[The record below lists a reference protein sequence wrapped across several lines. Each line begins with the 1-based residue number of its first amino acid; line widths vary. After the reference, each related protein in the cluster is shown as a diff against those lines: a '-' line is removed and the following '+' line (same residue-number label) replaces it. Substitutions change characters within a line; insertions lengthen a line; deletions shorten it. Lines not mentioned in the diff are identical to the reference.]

1 VKGLELGS
9 LAERN
14 IQLNND
20 EERLL
25 VERFL
30 EKFSLRLERDVE
42 YTIAI
47 VDDDRIVA
55 TGSFSDN
62 VLKCI
67 AVDSRYEG
75 MGLAGMVVSRLVTEE
90 YNRGRLHLFIYTKPE
105 NISKFHELGFHV
117 VAEVPSK
124 VALLENRPDG
134 ITGYVEKLKS
144 HRVSGGFIG
153 SIVVNCNPFTKGH
166 KYLIEKAA
174 SECDWLHVFVV
185 WEDRSV
191 FPSEIR
197 YHLVREGIKHINNV
211 TVHKGKD
218 YIVSNATF
226 PTYFLKQLDDAVD
239 IQCMLDIKIFAEHI
253 APALGIKKRYVGK
266 EPYCPVTGAY
276 NRTMKEILPGYGIE
290 VIEVPRISLNGV
302 VISASEVRK
311 QLRAG
316 NMEVVKELVPATTYD
331 FLVSEEAI
339 PILEKI
345 SI

>member
-1 VKGLELGS
+1 VKGLEFGS
-9 LAERN
+9 LTERN
-14 IQLNND
+14 IQLNNK

-47 VDDDRIVA
+47 FDGDRIAA
-55 TGSFSDN
+55 TGSFSGS

-105 NISKFHELGFHV
+105 NINKFHELGFHKI
-117 VAEVPSK
+117 AEVPSK
-124 VALLENRPDG
+124 VALLENKPDG
-134 ITGYVEKLKS
+134 ITGYVERLKS
-144 HRVSGGFIG
+144 HKVSGGPIG

-191 FPSEIR
+191 FPSAIR
-197 YHLVREGIKHINNV
+197 YHLVKEGTKNISNV

-218 YIVSNATF
+218 YIISNATF
-226 PTYFLKQLDDAVD
+226 PTYFLKQPDEAMD
-239 IQCMLDIKIFAEHI
+239 IQCMLDLKIFAEYI

-276 NRTMKEILPGYGIE
+276 NRTMKEILPGYDIE

-311 QLRAG
+311 QLSAG
-316 NMEVVKELVPATTYD
+316 NMEVVREMVPATTYD
-331 FLVSEEAI
+331 FLVSEDAV
-339 PILEKI
+339 PILEKL